1 MTDGGAGGGG
11 RTPAAPTRVDAPA
24 EYSFLTVEAITEV
37 CNNFEEV
44 IKGQSNRELL
54 SDFNN
59 LIGSE
64 MTLTL
69 GPELGEPLGGRLGEP
84 RWTADDHRHCVSE
97 QESSG

>member
-24 EYSFLTVEAITEV
+24 EYSFLAVEAITEM

-69 GPELGEPLGGRLGEP
+69 GPELGEYHIKPRKATDAQQRGGR
-84 RWTADDHRHCVSE
+84 
-97 QESSG
+97 